1 MGSDEEEGKERG
13 MNDLVVSDSLEQFK
27 STLRTGMEMILG
39 RVGIQIQA
47 EAIKNAPRSAKM
59 SQSRKFKVNKDGT
72 VSLKKR
78 RTKRQRAADKKRRN
92 PRATTRAKPGGLE
105 QSIDWDVNKNDSS
118 VSIFVSGNSPA
129 AKYAETIHDG
139 KGVKWKNRG
148 VGTQAKGERADD
160 KYIKRAVEENEET
173 ARKFI
178 WDMIDKAIRS
188 FNT

>member
-1 MGSDEEEGKERG
+1 
-13 MNDLVVSDSLEQFK
+13 MNDLAVSDSLEQFK
-27 STLRTGMEMILG
+27 DRLRIGIEMILG

-72 VSLKKR
+72 ISIKKR
-78 RTKRQRAADKKRRN
+78 RTKRQKAADKKRRN
-92 PRATTRAKPGGLE
+92 PRATHRAKPGGLE
-105 QSIDWDVNKNDSS
+105 QSIDWDVNKADSS

-129 AKYAETIHDG
+129 SRYAITMHDG
-139 KGVKWKNRG
+139 KGTKWKNRG

-160 KYIKRAVEENEET
+160 KFIKRAVEENEEI
-173 ARKFI
+173 AHQFI
-178 WDMIDKAIRS
+178 SDMLDKALRS